1 MLWESVKLALRTIRR
16 NVLRSVL
23 TLLGIVIGVAAVIA
37 LLTIGQGAQDR
48 MTAEM
53 SKLGSNMLIA
63 RPGAPTP
70 GPPQANGAQG
80 FTERD
85 VDALRS
91 RLSSVR
97 AMSASS
103 QRNAKAVLGT
113 ASLDVQVVGAEPSYF
128 TTQDWVLTLGAGFTE
143 SDARSGATL
152 CVIGQT
158 VVQNFFANTSPLGAY
173 LRIGNVPCLVIGTVA
188 AKGQSA
194 FGTDQDNIVVMP
206 LRTFQRR
213 LAGSQR
219 ISTIAVSVMEA
230 EALPQ
235 VQAAMTEI
243 LRETRRIGPGEDDDF
258 SVRDMTQLA
267 AALSTTTSTMTGLLG
282 AVAAVSLLVGG
293 IGIMNIMLVSVAER
307 TREIGIRLAV
317 GALARQVL
325 TQFLVEAVV
334 LCLLGGLL
342 GLLLGLGLAWLGTM
356 LLQVPMT
363 VQPAIALM
371 AVGFLRVDRHCLRLL
386 PARRA
391 AQLDPIEAL
400 RHE

>member
-1 MLWESVKLALRTIRR
+1 MLWESVKLALRTVRR

-48 MTAEM
+48 MASDM

-63 RPGAPTP
+63 RPGSPTP
-70 GPPQANGAQG
+70 GPPQASGASG

-85 VDALRS
+85 VEALHA
-91 RLSSVR
+91 RLSNVR
-97 AMSASS
+97 AMAAFS
-103 QRNAKAVLGT
+103 QRQSKAVLGT
-113 ASLDVQVVGAEPSYF
+113 ASMDVQVVGAEPSYF
-128 TTQDWVLTLGAGFTE
+128 TTQDWTFASGTGF
-143 SDARSGATL
+143 SDSEARSGATL
-152 CVIGQT
+152 CVIGAT
-158 VVQNFFANTSPLGAY
+158 VVQTLFVQTPPLDSY
-173 LRIGNVPCLVIGTVA
+173 VRIGNVPCLVTGTLNG
-188 AKGQSA
+188 KGQSV
-194 FGTDQDNIVVMP
+194 FGTDQDDIVVMP

-213 LAGSQR
+213 LSGSQR

-230 EALPQ
+230 AAIPT
-235 VQAAMTEI
+235 VQATMTDV
-243 LRETRRIGPGEDDDF
+243 LRDTRRINAGEDDDF

-267 AALSTTTSTMTGLLG
+267 AALSSTTSTMTGLLG

-334 LCLLGGLL
+334 LCLLGGFL
-342 GLLLGLGLAWLGTM
+342 GLLLGLGLAWLGTT
-356 LLQVPMT
+356 LLQVPLT
-363 VQPAIALM
+363 LSPSVAVM
-371 AVGFLRVDRHCLRLL
+371 AVGFSGLIGIVFGFF

-391 AQLDPIEAL
+391 ARLDPIEAL